1 MKFKTPQTLS
11 QIASIIGAKYVGNPD
26 FPVLGTN
33 EIHRV
38 EAGDIVF
45 VDHPK
50 YYDKALTSAATIV
63 LINKEVEC
71 PEGKALL
78 ISDDPFRDFNI
89 ISRTF
94 SPFIA
99 SSAMIAPDASIGEGT
114 IIQPG
119 VFIGNDVMIG
129 RDCVIHAGV
138 IIGDGSRIG
147 DRVTIHSGTV
157 LGGDAF
163 YYKHRPEGY
172 DKLLS
177 TGYVEIQDDVDLGAL
192 CTIDRGVSAST
203 VIGAGSKLDNQVHVG
218 HDTIIGRECLIA
230 AQAGIAGCCVIED
243 KVTIWGQVGMAAGIT
258 IGKGAV
264 ILAQSGVSKSLDGGK
279 TYFGYPAEEAQSLYK
294 QMATLR
300 LLPKWLKKKGI
311 I

>member
-1 MKFKTPQTLS
+1 
-11 QIASIIGAKYVGNPD
+11 
-26 FPVLGTN
+26 
-33 EIHRV
+33 
-38 EAGDIVF
+38 
-45 VDHPK
+45 
-50 YYDKALTSAATIV
+50 
-63 LINKEVEC
+63 
-71 PEGKALL
+71 
-78 ISDDPFRDFNI
+78 
-89 ISRTF
+89 
-94 SPFIA
+94 
-99 SSAMIAPDASIGEGT
+99 MIAPDAQIGEGT

-119 VFIGNDVMIG
+119 VFIGNDVKIG
-129 RDCVIHAGV
+129 RDCMIHAGV

-163 YYKHRPEGY
+163 YYKHRADGY

-243 KVTIWGQVGMAAGIT
+243 KVTIWGQVGMAAGVT
-258 IGKGAV
+258 IGSGAV
-264 ILAQSGVSKSLDGGK
+264 ILAQSGVSKSLEGGK